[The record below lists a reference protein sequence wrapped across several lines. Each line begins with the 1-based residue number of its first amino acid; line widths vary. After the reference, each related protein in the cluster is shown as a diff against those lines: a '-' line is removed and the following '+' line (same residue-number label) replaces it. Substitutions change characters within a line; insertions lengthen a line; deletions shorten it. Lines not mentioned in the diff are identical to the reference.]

1 MKICK
6 LAISYIKQ
14 ITTKVKNQ
22 TARQDCIKC
31 TMAYTVLSYRNNTQV
46 CEASGIF
53 RFPLLGKL

>member
-14 ITTKVKNQ
+14 ITTAVKNQ

-31 TMAYTVLSYRNNTQV
+31 KMAYTVLSYRNNTQA
-46 CEASGIF
+46 CAASDIF